1 MTSMRL
7 PLPRSI
13 VLLEP
18 LEPGMLMPVGKEEE
32 EALDLDAGAIRQQFF
47 EPSRTEVRGTLH
59 QHVSL
64 VKALV
69 AW

>member
-1 MTSMRL
+1 
-7 PLPRSI
+7 
-13 VLLEP
+13 
-18 LEPGMLMPVGKEEE
+18 MLMPVGKEEE